1 MSMSFLKD
9 DCYQTVNMYC
19 FCIEFHFDGR
29 RRGFHAGQLIEYTLE
44 PNPDAEEDKEA
55 PPEKL
60 SFAFSTAD
68 VVVLG
73 WVLGRLADCLREN
86 NSPPSASYPNAMPT
100 STRLKPSSRSSK
112 LRQLKRCEG
121 VWPFPL
127 GAAC

>member
-1 MSMSFLKD
+1 MNFLKD

-29 RRGFHAGQLIEYTLE
+29 RCGFHASQLIEYTLE
-44 PNPDAEEDKEA
+44 QNPDAEDDKDA

-73 WVLGRLADCLREN
+73 GRLGLLADRLREN
-86 NSPPSASYPNAMPT
+86 KLAAVGILPKRYVDLDRN
-100 STRLKPSSRSSK
+100 KPFVSSIKITPIEKS
-112 LRQLKRCEG
+112 
-121 VWPFPL
+121 
-127 GAAC
+127 